1 MSSVAEEE
9 NLKQEGAIHPSPKG
23 LGFLASTDKTPFN
36 VKKAALFYLW
46 KQKKSNDFSGG
57 KNYAAFCKLALKI

>member
-23 LGFLASTDKTPFN
+23 LGFLASTDKERPEN
-36 VKKAALFYLW
+36 
-46 KQKKSNDFSGG
+46 G
-57 KNYAAFCKLALKI
+57 ALKEEMQQLLQSKVRQ